1 MLCVLCP
8 DWKRASFCFWVR
20 ISSVLHYTSS
30 PLRGWSSAFRA
41 ELWPCRG
48 SLYNA
53 GHPKFVPRS
62 RKTLFSDWAFV
73 RVWLGQ
79 EGVARFWKACA
90 CAIVSVDLC
99 KCVFYVLSSTPVF
112 FLYWTCLCCVLCVA
126 AVGSCAVSNSVF
138 HWIAFVCSACVLRP
152 CVSGVLVF
160 SLSIVVGSCSI
171 SVHLNNLAVV
181 VTHSS
186 SADISS
192 NTDKWMGV

>member
-8 DWKRASFCFWVR
+8 GWKRVSFGFWVR

-99 KCVFYVLSSTPVF
+99 KCVFHFLSSTPVF
-112 FLYWTCLCCVLCVA
+112 FSLLNMPLLCFRCCGGWVLCFFQQCFPLICV
-126 AVGSCAVSNSVF
+126 CVF
-138 HWIAFVCSACVLRP
+138 RMCFATLCF
-152 CVSGVLVF
+152 GVLVF
-160 SLSIVVGSCSI
+160 FIVDRRWQ
-171 SVHLNNLAVV
+171 LQ
-181 VTHSS
+181 
-186 SADISS
+186 
-192 NTDKWMGV
+192 